1 MYDTVKKSD
10 YKLSKPNPFQEKMKS
25 LEPNIFKDTD
35 GKAYQDYGRT
45 CDWSKRRQPVTI
57 SQEEKERLDRDY
69 PGSYD
74 DIVEYSTNPKTRKN
88 YYICP
93 QYWNL
98 IEHRPMKPEEVDPET
113 VIDPKAKKTDLNDK
127 YVFEFKRPGLKEL

>member
-1 MYDTVKKSD
+1 M
-10 YKLSKPNPFQEKMKS
+10 
-25 LEPNIFKDTD
+25 
-35 GKAYQDYGRT
+35 
-45 CDWSKRRQPVTI
+45 
-57 SQEEKERLDRDY
+57 DRDY

-74 DIVEYSTNPKTRKN
+74 DIVEYSTNPKMRKN

-127 YVFEFKRPGLKEL
+127 YVFEFKKPGLKNYKKRIPGFIDHLHPKGYYMPCCLMSRKQ